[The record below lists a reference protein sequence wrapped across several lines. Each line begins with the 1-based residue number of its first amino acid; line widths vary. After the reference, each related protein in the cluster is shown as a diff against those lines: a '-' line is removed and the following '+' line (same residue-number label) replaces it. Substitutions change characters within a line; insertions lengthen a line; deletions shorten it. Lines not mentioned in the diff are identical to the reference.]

1 MSEEWSLN
9 SEYLSYLAGLAEV
22 SIDKYR
28 DFMRTRR
35 MTLLTIGESP
45 QTEEYYFI
53 WPIDEY
59 TVIIDHLYKYE
70 CELIETD
77 IKFANA
83 AHRLWH
89 HYVNRR
95 SDYPH
100 KCKIRNILNTDYKIQ
115 APLWGIER
123 EGDQVSYFVIEK
135 PTDDELLFMNPFT
148 YDGFTDPKYISR
160 ERFFDT
166 LRKKRAPM
174 IKARLAEIN
183 KPKRQR
189 RTTAPKKEG
198 TDPT

>member
-28 DFMRTRR
+28 DFMRTRQ

-45 QTEEYYFI
+45 QTEEYYFM
-53 WPIDEY
+53 WPIDNF

-70 CELIETD
+70 YEMIEAEMHY
-77 IKFANA
+77 ANVT
-83 AHRLWH
+83 HRAKKI
-89 HYVNRR
+89 YIRKR

-100 KCKIRNILNTDYKIQ
+100 KCKIRNILNTDYRIE

-123 EGDQVSYFVIEK
+123 EGDRVSYFVIEK